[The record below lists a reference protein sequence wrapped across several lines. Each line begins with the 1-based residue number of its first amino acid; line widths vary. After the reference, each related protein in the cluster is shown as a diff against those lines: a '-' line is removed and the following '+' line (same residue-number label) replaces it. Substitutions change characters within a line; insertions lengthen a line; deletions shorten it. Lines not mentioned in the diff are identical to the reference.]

1 MKPYQ
6 QGAIDYF
13 CGVYAVINAFRH
25 AARGRA
31 ELSYTDGCAFYQY
44 LITRLIKSDRFE
56 EVLRHGTDAEL
67 LEKLLKKAD
76 GYVRREYGLKIDYS
90 APYADTDKDVLT
102 AVEEIGKFLKQDG
115 TAWLLRMNNKSLG
128 DHWSVATTVCSDGK
142 VALFDSYGAKSFDA
156 NKAVWTPPV
165 KEKDRTPD
173 NPSGMPIPP
182 RGKTMLLKEGQ
193 FLIAVSSA

>member
-6 QGAIDYF
+6 QGTIDYF
-13 CGVYAVINAFRH
+13 CGVYAVINVFRH
-25 AARGRA
+25 AARSRA
-31 ELSYTDGCAFYQY
+31 ELSYAGGCAFYQD
-44 LITRLIKSDRFE
+44 LIKRLIKFDRFE

-76 GYVRREYGLKIDYS
+76 GYVRRAYGLKIDFS
-90 APYADTDKDVLT
+90 APYADTGKDVLT
-102 AVEEIGKFLKQDG
+102 AVNEIGKFLKQSN
-115 TAWLLRMNNKSLG
+115 TAWLLRMNNKALG
-128 DHWSVATTVCSDGK
+128 DHWSVATTVYSNGK

-165 KEKDRTPD
+165 KEKDRTLD

-193 FLIAVSSA
+193 FLIAVSPM